1 LVGSTWR
8 SPNTYREAG
17 IRRGTAT
24 SSSTTTGTTS
34 APASCNTR
42 KRRMFI
48 QDLESRIMSGVTLR
62 VVYLAVD
69 EPEGDLNSGEERL
82 DSPKTYLH
90 VRSYPGR
97 HVRSYAD
104 NQSRHAFG

>member
-1 LVGSTWR
+1 
-8 SPNTYREAG
+8 
-17 IRRGTAT
+17 
-24 SSSTTTGTTS
+24 
-34 APASCNTR
+34 
-42 KRRMFI
+42 
-48 QDLESRIMSGVTLR
+48 
-62 VVYLAVD
+62 LAVD

-104 NQSRHAFG
+104 TVAACTAAGRPRATTIGGTG